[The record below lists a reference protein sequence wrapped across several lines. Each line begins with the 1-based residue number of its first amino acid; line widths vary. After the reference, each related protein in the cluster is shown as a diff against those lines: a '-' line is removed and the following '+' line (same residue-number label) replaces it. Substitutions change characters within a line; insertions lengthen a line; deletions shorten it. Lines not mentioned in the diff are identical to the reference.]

1 MAGSL
6 TSVLLF
12 ITIISS
18 TLILITA
25 LNWAT
30 TLPFFHPS
38 REDVQKLLIS
48 LEDLLLPMGSFLSE
62 LLEPWAPK
70 EQSHESNHSTL
81 PLSMT
86 PAPESGRFELDWQSP
101 TSKPTHADDRVKP
114 LAVPCPPISTL
125 LNGEPNSTMIPPSAF
140 PTPNVDILEP
150 SAELPTSAQAAF
162 NRVSSPE
169 ASFTLIFS
177 SPNDDGLTLSAMS
190 PWTRRQ
196 SGNVELNAAEVHS
209 FTNPTISGDRL
220 PVLDNPSDQASSDS
234 PRAQQSPKENPCNV
248 GSAVDVLLPE
258 QTVAETDALGKNS
271 DTMSEEVQKDQKQ
284 EEEDSTAAAEE
295 VSTESKAPEQQVED
309 STAAVEEVP
318 TENQAFEVAIRG
330 LVDPDGSSESNLEEL
345 VALVADVLKG
355 RAEAKEKLNSE
366 IIRFSREEEDLRH
379 NWIDQREYIES
390 VINGQNEFVCEK
402 GVESNRIFME
412 NSRLDRENCGL
423 REELKDQ
430 EEQYKREIEILQ
442 AEKQFAENA
451 ETTALADV
459 EGRIGQE
466 RERHEKER
474 LDAVGRHMQEI
485 NSQVCMR
492 QMVLDRLNN
501 AEDQHEDT
509 IKDKNRTIRGLK
521 AEISRMEP
529 AVAAAVERE
538 TSTKEHLEKQ
548 LKDQLKKKDRA
559 ISFVEDQLREAKKTI
574 KSSSQSISDWR
585 LSAQINEGKIK
596 RLSDRLD
603 EETATLRENR
613 DYVVADLKRD
623 KEGLERSIRDG
634 EAVIHSLEGRI
645 TDFESG
651 HEVRSLQRRLRAMKK
666 KLQKSEKEAQNLTEE
681 LQKEVKTQGSKRL
694 EEAKRASG
702 EKDDLKEQFAEAIRV
717 SEEGRNRTV
726 QELKGLKEKLSRE
739 TEDAQSR
746 EQRIRADIQRVQD
759 EKGQIAM
766 QHQKTVREKDEEI
779 MRLREAVQLGNQRR
793 QSTTEHE
800 MIVKEKD
807 EEILRLQQAVQ
818 LQDQWRQSAT
828 EHETIV
834 KEKDEEIRRL
844 QQAVK
849 TAKDGEIAK
858 NREIEEE
865 QAKVADEK
873 AAKDAANA
881 EKMTLQHQ
889 LDDERQASRVVQDKA
904 TETETSMRNEIIAL
918 KSEGS
923 KVDEPQSHDLAS
935 NQTNKEAQEVAV
947 LRIQASDANNLLW
960 EIGKTGVVQG
970 SPEHSTLCELN
981 EAKFA
986 LYVLNRELRKND
998 FAASKSHLDDLIGGL
1013 NVNEERIQQFSLDTP
1028 QLVKQA
1034 KKANARL
1041 RRLQKILDTDA
1052 DVQKMLEALHTE
1064 IPTERVIRKPRALK
1078 RPGSGMLPP
1087 NTSCQAGN
1095 VGQSEQTHGLP
1106 THLHDPQLSTV
1117 QQNLQPRSQAAIPPA
1132 QIQANAKAQS
1142 GAPANGPAFPS
1153 EPMPKRDHRRPFM
1166 ELLASVSPT
1175 PVIPNP
1181 VIQVHAAPHQEPAA
1195 EDQSLVPGGV
1205 GDSLRPVSPRRPIR
1219 NIRAR
1224 GPQLAHSASANES
1237 KKDNENRM
1245 PQMPV
1250 GWTEAMT
1257 EIVRLAHDDT
1267 IEGIEMSVM
1276 MVHPHFK
1283 TQDEKGLHNFLRKL
1297 QSDFKAE
1304 KSQTQQS
1311 NVV

>member
-1 MAGSL
+1 MQNLL
-6 TSVLLF
+6 T
-12 ITIISS
+12 
-18 TLILITA
+18 
-25 LNWAT
+25 
-30 TLPFFHPS
+30 
-38 REDVQKLLIS
+38 S

-70 EQSHESNHSTL
+70 ELSHESNHTTL

-86 PAPESGRFELDWQSP
+86 PAPESGRFEFDWQSP
-101 TSKPTHADDRVKP
+101 TSKPTHADDRAEP
-114 LAVPCPPISTL
+114 LAVPSPPISTP
-125 LNGEPNSTMIPPSAF
+125 LNGESNSTMMPPSTF
-140 PTPNVDILEP
+140 PIPNLEKLEP
-150 SAELPTSAQAAF
+150 SAELPAAAQAAI
-162 NRVSSPE
+162 NRGSSSE
-169 ASFTLIFS
+169 ASFALMLS
-177 SPNDDGLTLSAMS
+177 SPDDDGLTLSAMS
-190 PWTRRQ
+190 RSARRQ
-196 SGNVELNAAEVHS
+196 TGNVELNAADVHS
-209 FTNPTISGDRL
+209 FTDPTTSGDR
-220 PVLDNPSDQASSDS
+220 PPGLDNPLEQASSDS
-234 PRAQQSPKENPCNV
+234 PRAQESPKKNSCNV

-258 QTVAETDALGKNS
+258 QTEIDALGKNS
-271 DTMSEEVQKDQKQ
+271 NTMSGEVQKDQKQ
-284 EEEDSTAAAEE
+284 EEDDSTAAAEE
-295 VSTESKAPEQQVED
+295 VSTEGKAPEQQDED

-318 TENQAFEVAIRG
+318 TESQAFEVAIRG
-330 LVDPDGSSESNLEEL
+330 LVDPDGSSGSKLEDL

-355 RAEAKEKLNSE
+355 RAEAEEKLNSE

-379 NWIDQREYIES
+379 DWIDQREYIES
-390 VINGQNEFVCEK
+390 VINGQNDFVCEK

-412 NSRLDRENCGL
+412 NSRLDRENSGL
-423 REELKDQ
+423 KEQLKDQ

-459 EGRIGQE
+459 EGRIGEE
-466 RERHEKER
+466 RERHERER

-485 NSQVCMR
+485 NSQVCLR
-492 QMVLDRLNN
+492 QMVLDKLAMTQNRLND

-509 IKDKNRTIRGLK
+509 IKDKNRIVRGLK

-538 TSTKEHLEKQ
+538 TSTKERLEKQ
-548 LKDQLKKKDRA
+548 LKDQLKKKDRQ
-559 ISFVEDQLREAKKTI
+559 IGSVEDQLREAKKTI
-574 KSSSQSISDWR
+574 KSPSQSISGWR
-585 LSAQINEGKIK
+585 LSAQINEGRIEQLSN
-596 RLSDRLD
+596 RLF

-634 EAVIHSLEGRI
+634 EAVINSLKGRI

-651 HEVRSLQRRLRAMKK
+651 HEVRSLQSRLRAMKK
-666 KLQKSEKEAQNLTEE
+666 KLQKSEKEAQSLTKE
-681 LQKEVKTQGSKRL
+681 LQKEVETQGSKRL

-702 EKDDLKEQFAEAIRV
+702 EKDDLKEQLAEAIRV
-717 SEEGRNRTV
+717 SEEGQNRTV
-726 QELKGLKEKLSRE
+726 QELKELKEKLSRE

-746 EQRIRADIQRVQD
+746 EQKMRADIQRVQD

-766 QHQKTVREKDEEI
+766 QHQKAVRDKDEEI
-779 MRLREAVQLGNQRR
+779 MRLREAVQLGDQRR

-828 EHETIV
+828 EHEKIV
-834 KEKDEEIRRL
+834 KEKEEEIRRL

-849 TAKDGEIAK
+849 TAKDGESAK

-889 LDDERQASRVVQDKA
+889 LDDERQASRVAQDKA

-923 KVDEPQSHDLAS
+923 K
-935 NQTNKEAQEVAV
+935 EAQEVAL
-947 LRIQASDANNLLW
+947 LRVQANDANNLLC
-960 EIGKTGVVQG
+960 EFGKTGVVQG

-981 EAKFA
+981 DAKFA
-986 LYVLNRELRKND
+986 LYVLDCELRKNN
-998 FAASKSHLDDLIGGL
+998 FAASKRRLDDLIGGL

-1028 QLVKQA
+1028 QLVQQA
-1034 KKANARL
+1034 KKTNTRL
-1041 RRLQKILDTDA
+1041 RRLQKILDTNT
-1052 DVQKMLEALHTE
+1052 DVQKILEALHTE
-1064 IPTERVIRKPRALK
+1064 NPYERVIRKPRALK

-1087 NTSCQAGN
+1087 NTSTA
-1095 VGQSEQTHGLP
+1095 SEQTHGLP

-1117 QQNLQPRSQAAIPPA
+1117 QQDLQPRSQAAIPPA
-1132 QIQANAKAQS
+1132 QIQGNAQAQS
-1142 GAPANGPAFPS
+1142 GAPA
-1153 EPMPKRDHRRPFM
+1153 H
-1166 ELLASVSPT
+1166 V
-1175 PVIPNP
+1175 
-1181 VIQVHAAPHQEPAA
+1181 
-1195 EDQSLVPGGV
+1195 
-1205 GDSLRPVSPRRPIR
+1205 
-1219 NIRAR
+1219 
-1224 GPQLAHSASANES
+1224 S

-1250 GWTEAMT
+1250 GWTEEMT
-1257 EIVRLAHDDT
+1257 DTVKSAYNDT
-1267 IEGIEMSVM
+1267 IEGIELTVM
-1276 MVHPHFK
+1276 MVHVHFK
-1283 TQDEKGLHNFLRKL
+1283 TQDEKGLHNWLKKL

-1304 KSQTQQS
+1304 ESQTKQS